1 MAPFALPRGKAVRF
15 DSIDDDDGY
24 ETEKPKKE
32 SRWRF
37 IRKETED
44 EKAGLDGKKVEEV
57 VWQIPAV
64 AAVLKLESRQE
75 RRSE

>member
-44 EKAGLDGKKVEEV
+44 RKAELDEKTEEV

-64 AAVLKLESRQE
+64 AAVLKLESRRE